1 MFHYLMNLPH
11 RMRFEFFSCIESPL
25 NMYICMQQELLN
37 RTFMVMRRKKKFNEK
52 LFQLQVFFLFDRAQL
67 KIDVPVNSLSRIEKY
82 SNF

>member
-1 MFHYLMNLPH
+1 
-11 RMRFEFFSCIESPL
+11 
-25 NMYICMQQELLN
+25 MYICMQQELLN